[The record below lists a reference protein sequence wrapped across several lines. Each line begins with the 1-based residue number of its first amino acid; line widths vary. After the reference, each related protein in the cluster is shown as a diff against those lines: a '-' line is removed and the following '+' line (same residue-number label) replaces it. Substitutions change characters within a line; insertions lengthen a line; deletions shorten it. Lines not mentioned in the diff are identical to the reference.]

1 MEVFLLKKN
10 RGLFGILVIA
20 LGLSLLHQKPL
31 VITAQGDVVSPFIV
45 TQSINQEVID
55 RDQCYS
61 LIRTHTTAADT
72 SSEESQVILADIDLL
87 QANME
92 ATNLNYQIL
101 NEEIALLENGEVD
114 SLIFANL
121 QLESVIELIY
131 FDYFENDPEFQL
143 LADEEQLKQISQHD
157 VVIEWQTYIN
167 QLQQLINEK
176 VVARDEQ
183 ETIYYQLVYELENQ
197 SRLLEEE
204 KWNQSQLNQCL
215 LYPYSTPYQSVD
227 SLLLNSQVEHLDNF
241 LLEVDSVLQKIVPNA
256 FRKIAYYDVYRFF
269 TLPTNDET
277 QTIEMLNNKE
287 ATFVDESGLE
297 KYSYAKELNLYDLEV
312 LGNYAKSAYLK
323 QPNIDTLTERYLEA
337 LNLKEAQFAYF
348 YSINRE
354 VFIELASQLAN
365 YLNVHQLTDSS
376 SLEKIQTLHNRYQ
389 IKLIFLDEAS
399 LTWSSNDTGG
409 SGYYSLYQPLSLT
422 EAQAVDSKTGNPI
435 ESGEEPISDIS
446 SEVSLELPSESK
458 SSLPFDL
465 PSPDETSSIPINS
478 DGLDFLKDKLTNG
491 QNTNSN
497 VKPSDLPKP
506 SDLSK
511 NSSLTKP
518 KATSSKLSLP
528 NTGETAIWT
537 LVGSIL
543 LIVGLILL
551 LVNQIIK
558 RKRREKLEKIKL
570 D

>member
-1 MEVFLLKKN
+1 MKKN
-10 RGLFGILVIA
+10 RVLLCTLVIS
-20 LGLSLLHQKPL
+20 LGLSFQRQKPL
-31 VITAQGDVVSPFIV
+31 TITAQSDVVAPFIV

-55 RDQCYS
+55 RDQCYA
-61 LIRTHTTAADT
+61 LIRSHTTAADT

-92 ATNLNYQIL
+92 ATNLNYQML
-101 NEEIALLENGEVD
+101 NEEISLLEYGEVD
-114 SLIFANL
+114 SLIFANQ
-121 QLESVIELIY
+121 QLENVVELLY
-131 FDYFENDPEFQL
+131 VDYVENDSEFQL
-143 LADEEQLKQISQHD
+143 LTEEEQLQQISQHE
-157 VVIEWQTYIN
+157 VVIEWQTYTS

-215 LYPYSTPYQSVD
+215 LYPYSTAYQAVD
-227 SLLLNSQVEHLDNF
+227 SLLLNSQVENLDNY
-241 LLEVDSVLQKIVPNA
+241 LLEVDSFLQKIVPNA

-287 ATFVDESGLE
+287 TTLVDESGLE
-297 KYSYAKELNLYDLEV
+297 KYSYATELNLYDLEV

-323 QPNIDTLTERYLEA
+323 QPNIDSLTERYIEA
-337 LNLKEAQFAYF
+337 LNLKEAQFTYF
-348 YSINRE
+348 YSLNRE
-354 VFIELASQLAN
+354 VFTELASQLAN
-365 YLNVHQLTDSS
+365 YLNAHQLTDSS

-389 IKLIFLDEAS
+389 IKLIFLDDAS
-399 LTWSSNDTGG
+399 LTWSSNDTES
-409 SGYYSLYQPLSLT
+409 SGYYSLYRPLSLT
-422 EAQAVDSKTGNPI
+422 QVQAVDSKTGNPI
-435 ESGEEPISDIS
+435 ESGEVPVSDVS
-446 SEVSLELPSESK
+446 SELSLEQPSDSK

-465 PSPDETSSIPINS
+465 SAPDETTSTPINS
-478 DGLDFLKDKLTNG
+478 DGLDYLKDKLTNG
-491 QNTNSN
+491 QNTYSN

-511 NSSLTKP
+511 NSSLAKP
-518 KATSSKLSLP
+518 KAISSKLTLP

-537 LVGSIL
+537 LVASVL

-558 RKRREKLEKIKL
+558 RKRRENLEKIKL

>member
-1 MEVFLLKKN
+1 MKKN
-10 RGLFGILVIA
+10 RVLLCSLVIS
-20 LGLSLLHQKPL
+20 LGLSFLSQKPL
-31 VITAQGDVVSPFIV
+31 TITAQSDVVAPFIV

-55 RDQCYS
+55 RDQCYA
-61 LIRTHTTAADT
+61 LIRSHTTAADT

-92 ATNLNYQIL
+92 ATNLNYQML
-101 NEEIALLENGEVD
+101 NEEISLLEYGEVD
-114 SLIFANL
+114 SLIFANQ
-121 QLESVIELIY
+121 QLESVVELLY
-131 FDYFENDPEFQL
+131 FDYVENDPEFQL
-143 LADEEQLKQISQHD
+143 LTEEEQLQQISQHE
-157 VVIEWQTYIN
+157 VVLEWQTYTS

-215 LYPYSTPYQSVD
+215 LYPYSTAYQAVD
-227 SLLLNSQVEHLDNF
+227 SLLLNSQVENLDNY
-241 LLEVDSVLQKIVPNA
+241 LLEVDSFLQKIVPNA

-287 ATFVDESGLE
+287 ATLVDETGLE

-323 QPNIDTLTERYLEA
+323 QPNIDSLTERYIEA
-337 LNLKEAQFAYF
+337 LNLKEAQFTYF

-354 VFIELASQLAN
+354 VFTELASQLAN
-365 YLNVHQLTDSS
+365 YLNAHQLTDSS

-399 LTWSSNDTGG
+399 MTWSSNDTGS
-409 SGYYSLYQPLSLT
+409 SGYYSLYRPLSLT
-422 EAQAVDSKTGNPI
+422 QAQAVDSKTGNPI
-435 ESGEEPISDIS
+435 ESGEVPVSDAS
-446 SEVSLELPSESK
+446 SELSLEQPSDSK

-465 PSPDETSSIPINS
+465 SMPDETISTPINS
-478 DGLDFLKDKLTNG
+478 DGLDYLKDKLTDG
-491 QNTNSN
+491 QYTFSN

-511 NSSLTKP
+511 SSSLAKP
-518 KATSSKLSLP
+518 KATSSKLTLP

-537 LVGSIL
+537 LVGSAL
-543 LIVGLILL
+543 LILGLILL